1 MKLLLIEDDESI
13 IAALSHNLMA
23 HHYVVDA
30 VTDGET
36 GWTYATTFEYD
47 LIVLDIMLPKMDGI
61 HFCECF
67 REEGYTTPIL
77 FLTAQDRSMDKVRG
91 LDAGADDYVVKP
103 FDIDELSARIRALLR
118 RGKASPFPLLMWED
132 LTLNPS
138 TFEVTY
144 QDKPLV
150 LSIKEYELLELFL
163 RDCRHVFSSDEILD
177 KLWTS
182 EEFPVEATVRS
193 HIRHLRNKLTVAGA
207 PHDFI
212 STIHGRGYYLKP
224 ISQELSSPAT
234 EASSDGRR
242 PVGEP
247 HTSKQQEAY
256 SAFLNETWVTTQPR
270 CLEQLALIADV
281 LQTFPTESL
290 DAEQQQQALQIAH
303 KLVGTLGIFDL
314 TEGARLAREL
324 EQLFQSPLHPQQ
336 LSTLEALLLALTQEV
351 QQTTSIELCQAPAQ
365 YSPLV
370 WLIAPETTSTQAL
383 AALTTC
389 SGIRLAS
396 IAPSLQTA
404 TAQLGKTI
412 TLDTSKQPDVILVQ
426 LPSINSASVSPLPE
440 TDWTALH
447 ELTQQYPDSPVL
459 LMGRDLALADRLTLL
474 SRGNRILVESSSEPD
489 IVLKA
494 VQKILNWNDRNRKV
508 MIVDDD
514 LTWLQALPTLLT
526 PWGFN
531 VSTLAEPTQFWS
543 VLEAVKPDALVLD
556 VKMPD
561 INGLELCQILR
572 RDVRWQQL
580 PILFL
585 SAMTDPNIQ
594 QDAFT
599 AGADDYLVKPVVGAE
614 LAHRIRN
621 RLQRTWN

>member
-30 VTDGET
+30 VTDGES

-77 FLTAQDRSMDKVRG
+77 LLTAQDRSQDKVRG

-132 LTLNPS
+132 LILNPS

-144 QDKPLV
+144 QEKSLV
-150 LSIKEYELLELFL
+150 LSIKEYELLEMFL
-163 RDCRHVFSSDEILD
+163 RDCRHVFSSEEILD

-193 HIRHLRNKLTVAGA
+193 HIRHLRNKLTAAGA

-224 ISQELSSPAT
+224 FSQELSTPTTAPSP
-234 EASSDGRR
+234 SHHPSQ
-242 PVGEP
+242 
-247 HTSKQQEAY
+247 SQEAY
-256 SAFLNETWVTTQPR
+256 VAFLNETWVTTQPK
-270 CLEQLALIADV
+270 CLEQLALIADL
-281 LQTFPTESL
+281 LQTFPAQPL
-290 DAEQQQQALQIAH
+290 DAEQQQQAQHIAH

-314 TEGARLAREL
+314 KEGSRLAQEL
-324 EQLFQSPLHPQQ
+324 EQLFQSPLQPQQ
-336 LSTLEALLLALTQEV
+336 FSTLETLLLALTHEI
-351 QQTTSIELCQAPAQ
+351 QQTSSIELCQMPTQYAP
-365 YSPLV
+365 LF
-370 WLIAPETTSTQAL
+370 WLIAPESPTTQTLMAL
-383 AALTTC
+383 ATC
-389 SGIRLAS
+389 AGLRTGL
-396 IAPSLQTA
+396 IAPCLSA
-404 TAQLGKTI
+404 AINQLGETV
-412 TLDTSKQPDVILVQ
+412 TLDKSKQPDIILVQ
-426 LPSINSASVSPLPE
+426 LAITNPDPASSLPE
-440 TDWTALH
+440 ADWDALH
-447 ELTQQYPDSPVL
+447 HLTKQYPDTPIL
-459 LMGRDLALADRLTLL
+459 LLGRDLALADRLALL
-474 SRGNRILVESSSEPD
+474 SRGNQIFVEPTSEPE
-489 IVLKA
+489 IALKA
-494 VQKILNWNDRNRKV
+494 VQKILNWNDRSRKV
-508 MIVDDD
+508 MVVDDD
-514 LTWLQALPTLLT
+514 LAWLQTLPTLLT

-543 VLEAVKPDALVLD
+543 VLEAVNPDALVLD

-585 SAMTDPNIQ
+585 SAMTDPTIQ
-594 QDAFT
+594 QEAFT

-621 RLQRTWN
+621 RLQRT